1 MDFND
6 INDKKGYYILN
17 LEEPKIEYEFIENN
31 ISPIHV
37 KVNLTNLEELKKV
50 AKEVGWSKL
59 AVKIIIDKDIK
70 SNLLDKII
78 ASINFEAPFS
88 LTTDY
93 LHKFSIGDNINI
105 TNEFGDLNIK
115 QCIVEYIDSL
125 DIEDKPAII
134 NKTIQLYNNF
144 S

>member
-1 MDFND
+1 MGIFVARENPF
-6 INDKKGYYILN
+6 IKLTPTLI
-17 LEEPKIEYEFIENN
+17 PEYD
-31 ISPIHV
+31 PGP
-37 KVNLTNLEELKKV
+37 T
-50 AKEVGWSKL
+50 
-59 AVKIIIDKDIK
+59 DKDIK

-125 DIEDKPAII
+125 DIEDKPTII
-134 NKTIQLYNNF
+134 NKTLQLYNNF